1 MFMEEQGINSDYS
14 CLFAIFSSINT
25 TGVNKVIF
33 ECKGLRI
40 TSVWRVA
47 FSTNYKN
54 SFLVLYAFT
63 NLTADKKFWVGYK
76 HDFFL
81 HTTCI
86 EDTSSN
92 ALISKIDVDM
102 RSLQEIFDA
111 FVSVDFKIWI
121 EGRGT
126 FIVILIEVL

>member
-1 MFMEEQGINSDYS
+1 MEEQGINCNYS
-14 CLFAIFSSINT
+14 CLLAIFSGVDT

-33 ECKGLRI
+33 EYKGLRE
-40 TSVWRVA
+40 TRVWRVA
-47 FSTNYKN
+47 FGTNYKN

-86 EDTSSN
+86 ENTSSN
-92 ALISKIDVDM
+92 ALISEINVDM
-102 RSLQEIFDA
+102 GSL
-111 FVSVDFKIWI
+111 
-121 EGRGT
+121 
-126 FIVILIEVL
+126 